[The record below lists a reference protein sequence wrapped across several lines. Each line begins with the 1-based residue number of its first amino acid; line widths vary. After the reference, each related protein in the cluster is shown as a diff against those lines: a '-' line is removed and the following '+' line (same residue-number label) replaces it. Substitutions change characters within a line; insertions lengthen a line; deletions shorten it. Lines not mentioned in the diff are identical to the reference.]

1 MEYREIIDYW
11 YSKRIQKHWFSSTS
25 ELDNEIKKRFE
36 AIWERALVGEL
47 DEWQKTPEGC
57 LALIIVLDQFPLN
70 MYRGEAKSFQTESK
84 AIEVALLAINNDF
97 NKQLDIDKLLFLY
110 MPFMHSE
117 NLEQQDLSVQLYSE
131 SNLTDNVKF
140 AKHHREIIKRFGRF
154 PHRNKILERKSTLE
168 EDVYLSSEDS
178 FKG

>member
-1 MEYREIIDYW
+1 MEYRQIIDYW
-11 YSKRIQKHWFSSTS
+11 YSERIKKHWFSSTP
-25 ELDNEIKKRFE
+25 ELDNEIKNRYEK
-36 AIWERALVGEL
+36 IWEKALVGEL